1 MTVGLHRASRAR
13 RVEAFEGVS
22 LYAIVSQRFSDLIA
36 IPRGTVMYR
45 LRLALIALSMLV
57 SALAIAADVADTPQG
72 APAGATL
79 ESRFD
84 AQIQPAELSDW
95 MHRLASEPNHVG
107 SAHDKA
113 NAEWILRQFQEWGWD
128 AHIESFRVLYP
139 TPLSESLTLLGAQP
153 FKATLTEPPVA
164 GDRTTLH
171 NKEGLPAYVAFQGDG
186 DVSAPLV
193 YVNYGMEADYRV
205 LSRLGVSVKGKIVI
219 ARYGGGWR
227 GLKPR
232 LALEHGAVGCIIY
245 SDPSDDGYALDD
257 VYPKGP
263 QRPAGGIQRGSVVDM
278 TLYPGDPLT
287 PGVGATESAARLALA
302 DVRTIVRIPTLP
314 ISYGDAAHFMAALD
328 GRVVPK
334 DWRGAL
340 PITYRVGG
348 SAARVHLQVKSDW
361 SLKTIYDVVAI
372 LKGSTLPDQWILRGN
387 HHDGWVY
394 GASDPQSGQVALL
407 SEAKALGQLAASG
420 WRPKRTLV
428 YLSWDGEEPAL
439 FGSTEWAETH
449 ASELKRKALIYL
461 NSDEN
466 TRGTLSVE
474 GTPTYQALI
483 DSVTERLVDP
493 ETGATVSARE
503 RAVLEVAGSSP
514 GASGREKAAAK
525 LAGDPHHTIPI
536 GAMGSG
542 SDYSP
547 FLQHLGLAALNFG
560 YGDEGDL
567 GGVYHSAYDTW
578 EHHSRFVD
586 PGFAYDALL
595 AKTVGHVV
603 LRLADA
609 DLPLEQ
615 FGDFAD
621 DVSTYVRE
629 LKELAED
636 RREQARNQAKLI
648 AMDAYR
654 LADDPT
660 LSSGPPVPR
669 QAVPHFDFAPLEDAT
684 DHLKRS
690 ATEFDQALREQGA
703 TLPVLARQQ
712 LFERLSDINQLLAP
726 EVGLPGRDWYK
737 NLLYAP
743 GRQTGY
749 GAKTMPG
756 VREAIEDER
765 WSDVDRY
772 AQLTASALEQYAARL
787 DECTQL
793 IHGGAVSH

>member
-1 MTVGLHRASRAR
+1 MRFQQLAACTLAPLLAS
-13 RVEAFEGVS
+13 
-22 LYAIVSQRFSDLIA
+22 
-36 IPRGTVMYR
+36 
-45 LRLALIALSMLV
+45 LACAA
-57 SALAIAADVADTPQG
+57 SAAGPAA
-72 APAGATL
+72 APASSDL

-84 AQIQPAELSDW
+84 AQVLPAQLSDW

-107 SAHDKA
+107 SPHDKA
-113 NAEWILRQFQEWGWD
+113 NAQWILKQFQSWGWD

-139 TPLSESLTLLGAQP
+139 TPLSESLSLLGAHP
-153 FKATLTEPPVA
+153 FKATLTEAPIA
-164 GDRTTLH
+164 GDKTTLH

-193 YVNYGMEADYRV
+193 YVNYGMEADYRE
-205 LSRLGVSVKGKIVI
+205 LARLGVSVKGKIVI
-219 ARYGGGWR
+219 ARYGSGWR

-245 SDPSDDGYALDD
+245 SDPGEDGYAVDE

-287 PGVGATESAARLALA
+287 PGIGATESAPRLAIA
-302 DVRTIVRIPTLP
+302 EVTTIVRIPTLP
-314 ISYGDAAHFMAALD
+314 ISYGDAAHFLGALD

-334 DWRGAL
+334 SWRGAL

-348 SAARVHLQVKSDW
+348 NAALVHLEVKSDW

-372 LKGSTLPDQWILRGN
+372 LKGSQFPDQWVLRGN

-394 GASDPQSGQVALL
+394 GASDPESGQVALL
-407 SEAKALGQLAASG
+407 SEAKALGTLVASG

-428 YLSWDGEEPAL
+428 YLSWDGEEPSL

-449 ASELKRKALIYL
+449 AAELKRKALIYV

-466 TRGTLSVE
+466 ARGTLGVE
-474 GTPTYQALI
+474 GTPAYQALI
-483 DSVTERLVDP
+483 DSVTGALMDP
-493 ETGATVSARE
+493 ETGATVAARE
-503 RAVLEVAGSSP
+503 RAVLEVAGSEP
-514 GASGREKAAAK
+514 DASGQDKADAK
-525 LAGDPHHTIPI
+525 LAADAHHTIPI
-536 GAMGSG
+536 GPMGSG
-542 SDYSP
+542 SDYTP
-547 FLQHLGLAALNFG
+547 FLQHLGLAALDFS
-560 YGDEGDL
+560 YGNEGDG

-595 AKTVGHVV
+595 AKTVGHLI

-609 DLPLEQ
+609 DLPPQQ

-621 DVSTYVRE
+621 NIASYVSE
-629 LKELAED
+629 LKQLADD
-636 RREQARNQAKLI
+636 RRELAVTQAKLI
-648 AMDAYR
+648 AADAYR

-660 LSSGPPVPR
+660 LSSGPPLPR
-669 QAVPHFDFAPLEDAT
+669 QAVPHFNFAPLDNAT

-690 ATEFDQALREQGA
+690 ASEFDQALREQGA
-703 TLPVLARQQ
+703 ALPESDRQQ
-712 LFERLSDINQLLAP
+712 LFERLRDIDQLLAP
-726 EVGLPGRDWYK
+726 EVGLPGRSWFK
-737 NLLYAP
+737 NLIYAP
-743 GRQTGY
+743 GRLTGY
-749 GAKTMPG
+749 EAKTLPG

-765 WSDVDRY
+765 WPDADRY
-772 AQLTASALEQYAARL
+772 AALTASALEQYAARL
-787 DECTQL
+787 DECTHL
-793 IHGGAVSH
+793 IHSAAVSH